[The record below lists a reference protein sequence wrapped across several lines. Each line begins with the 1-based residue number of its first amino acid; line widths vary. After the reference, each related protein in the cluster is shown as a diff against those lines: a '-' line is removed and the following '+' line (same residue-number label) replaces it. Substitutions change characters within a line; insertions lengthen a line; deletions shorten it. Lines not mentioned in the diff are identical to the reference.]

1 LSNLLDQRAR
11 QIVAHPAV
19 TLRAPPAGRPA
30 ASDPEDLRAL
40 YAVCDGLALA
50 DGTRILGRA
59 ETGPATAWLKEE
71 RALSWDEALVVLGE
85 RDDLVI
91 LRDPDPGGR
100 RAGGGV
106 LEAPTDGL
114 SAPARVAL
122 DVIGYLEDRLGIP
135 GPAASTG
142 APEREAREA
151 ARRGDKEA
159 LARALARPFYPGAER
174 DRAHAAL
181 ALGALRAAAGNPGG
195 ALAAFA
201 QAVEDRVRAAAR
213 GAEKTEAR
221 AAWKACAV
229 AAERVGAADVAAA
242 CRARA
247 KD

>member
-1 LSNLLDQRAR
+1 LSEPLEKRLRA
-11 QIVAHPAV
+11 ILAHPAV
-19 TLRAPPAGRPA
+19 TLRTPSAGQAA

-40 YAVCDGLALA
+40 YGGCDGLALA

-59 ETGPATAWLKEE
+59 EIAPTTAWLREE

-91 LRDPDPGGR
+91 LRDPDPDVR

-135 GPAASTG
+135 GPPG

-151 ARRGDKEA
+151 ARRGDAEA
-159 LARALARPFYPGAER
+159 IARAIHRPFYPGAER

-181 ALGALRAAAGNPGG
+181 ALGAIRAARGDAGG
-195 ALAAFA
+195 ALTAFA

-213 GAEKTEAR
+213 GAEKAEAR
-221 AAWKACAV
+221 AGWKACAV
-229 AAERVGAADVAAA
+229 AAEKAGAAEVAAV